1 MRTLI
6 ILLSAILVLSSC
18 TKDSSKD
25 AENSELVTVNNLQ
38 EFDAKINSGVSLVF
52 FHATWCSKC
61 AAQRP
66 EVEALIGDGELS
78 HVFMAQVDFEKNPDI
93 KNKYN
98 VFGFPTIL
106 IIKDGDVR
114 HTLTGQNNKKE
125 EIKTL
130 LKAL

>member
-6 ILLSAILVLSSC
+6 ILLSAILALSSC

-38 EFDAKINSGVSLVF
+38 EFDTKVNSGVSLVF

-61 AAQRP
+61 AVQRP

-114 HTLTGQNNKKE
+114 HTLTGQNNKRE

>member
-38 EFDAKINSGVSLVF
+38 EFDTKVSSGVSLVF

-78 HVFMAQVDFEKNPDI
+78 HVFMAQVDFEKNPEI

-114 HTLTGQNNKKE
+114 HTLTGQNNKRE

>member
-1 MRTLI
+1 MRTLM

-38 EFDAKINSGVSLVF
+38 EFDTKIDSGVSLVF

-66 EVEALIGDGELS
+66 EVEALIGDRELS

>member
-38 EFDAKINSGVSLVF
+38 EFDTKVNSGVSLVF

-114 HTLTGQNNKKE
+114 HTLTGQNNKRE